1 MRIIQQPFYFWVLF
15 ILSIVTPPNP
25 NGLGQDFTTDLDTA
39 LNGWVQPI
47 DSSKQ
52 EQIRK
57 LDDEDLKKLLDKL
70 EDEQKRLQ
78 LRDSTIKGWNDYLDE
93 KYKLSQAIQLA
104 ESNFR
109 DGPKNV
115 TNEAKARIDALDR
128 TERELRIATSES
140 FRRMFE
146 FRRKDL
152 LKRHNDL
159 LAITP
164 SESPDLWRQEW
175 NPATFPRID
184 GSTSTQPLAMLV
196 ACRAM
201 QQKHEWV
208 ESNPITQRNG
218 LTNGLDFPL
227 TAFQDFEPS
236 DFEAWTA
243 ESFMRSVP
251 ANELDSRFADFINYS
266 LVRNSSTHQSY
277 MNIISG
283 KSDLAI
289 IARPPLNSEIEY
301 ALSKN
306 IKLDFMPCAK
316 DALVF
321 LVNIKNN
328 LDTLT
333 VEQAR
338 SIYQSKFPNWKE
350 VGGIDDSILALRR
363 PVNSG
368 SEPWMHSLVM
378 QGEAMSPSV
387 SERFV
392 EQLMSDVFLTVSQ
405 KKNAIAYSIWYY
417 EKFMTVSS
425 GTKVLK
431 INGIDPTA
439 ESLRDGSYPLI
450 GEVVVVMRS
459 DAPADSPTR
468 RLRDWLLSSEGQK
481 VVTQSGY
488 VPIK

>member
-1 MRIIQQPFYFWVLF
+1 MRIIQQPFYSWVVF
-15 ILSIVTPPNP
+15 ILSIVTPPDP
-25 NGLGQDFTTDLDTA
+25 IGLGQDFITDLDTA

-47 DSSKQ
+47 DSSKHD
-52 EQIRK
+52 QIRK
-57 LDDEDLKKLLDKL
+57 LNDEELKKLLDKL

-152 LKRHNDL
+152 SKRHNDL
-159 LAITP
+159 LAIAP

-184 GSTSTQPLAMLV
+184 GSTSTQPLAMLI

-201 QQKHEWV
+201 QQKHEWF
-208 ESNPITQRNG
+208 ESNPITQRNR
-218 LTNGLDFPL
+218 LTNGWDFAQL
-227 TAFQDFEPS
+227 NFQDSETS
-236 DFEAWTA
+236 DFEAWMA
-243 ESFMRSVP
+243 ESFLRSVP
-251 ANELDSRFADFINYS
+251 VNELDSRFADFINYS

-277 MNIISG
+277 LNIING

-289 IARPPLNSEIEY
+289 IARPPVNSEIEY
-301 ALSKN
+301 ALCKN
-306 IKLDFMPCAK
+306 IKLDVIPCAK

-321 LVNIKNN
+321 LVNVKNN

-338 SIYQSKFPNWKE
+338 SIYKNKSPNWKE
-350 VGGIDDSILALRR
+350 VGGMDDSIVALRR
-363 PVNSG
+363 PLDSG

-378 QGEAMSPSV
+378 QGEAMSPTV
-387 SERFV
+387 SDRFV
-392 EQLMSDVFLTVSQ
+392 ERLMSDVFLTVSQ
-405 KKNAIAYSIWYY
+405 EKNAIAYSIWYY

-431 INGIDPTA
+431 INGIEPTA

-468 RLRDWLLSSEGQK
+468 RLRDWLLSPEGQK